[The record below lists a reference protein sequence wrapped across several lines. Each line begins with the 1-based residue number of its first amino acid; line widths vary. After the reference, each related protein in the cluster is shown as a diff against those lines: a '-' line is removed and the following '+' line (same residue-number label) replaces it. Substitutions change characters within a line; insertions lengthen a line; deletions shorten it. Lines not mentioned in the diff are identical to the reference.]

1 MSIFLDIFLFS
12 RIWEEKDMNLASFS
26 NFGHF
31 HDIETRKSS
40 TIARFLTISKNLR
53 PVMSDLIIDFCL
65 FSRV

>member
-1 MSIFLDIFLFS
+1 
-12 RIWEEKDMNLASFS
+12 MNLASFS

-65 FSRV
+65 FSRI